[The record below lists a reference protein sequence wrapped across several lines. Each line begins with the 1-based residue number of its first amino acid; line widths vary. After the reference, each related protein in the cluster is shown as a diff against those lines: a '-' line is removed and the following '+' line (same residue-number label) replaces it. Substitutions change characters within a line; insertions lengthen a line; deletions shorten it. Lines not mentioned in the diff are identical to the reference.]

1 MKRCG
6 AKPYKGK
13 EKYIFVSYCH
23 KDKKYVFPI
32 IEQMAK
38 DGYRIWYDEGIDP
51 GSEWPEIIATHL
63 NSCDSCIAFISENS
77 LNSHNCRREVNF
89 ALLKKK
95 RFFSVVLEEV
105 QMSLGMEMQ
114 LSATQ
119 SIFKYTYSSDKE
131 FFTKL
136 YEAKFLQECLGDPNP
151 DIIVSKPSDYTE
163 NLKDLFGSDDLVRKP
178 FSDKWFLEADPHYR
192 IDSTAEKKDVSN
204 KQELDQQ
211 TIAWLIRCK
220 TNEKID
226 LPLGEFRLGRSETM
240 NDYTVVGNSTI
251 GRSHALIKR
260 NQKKS
265 VIVDCNS
272 VNKTFLNATVLD
284 PDIEYDL
291 HDGDSIRL
299 SNEKFTFRQT
309 GG

>member
-51 GSEWPEIIATHL
+51 GSEWPEIIAAHL
-63 NSCDSCIAFISENS
+63 NGCDSCIAFISENS
-77 LNSHNCRREVNF
+77 LNSHNCRREINF
-89 ALLKKK
+89 AILKKK

-105 QMSLGMEMQ
+105 HMSPGMEMQ

-119 SIFKYTYSSDKE
+119 QIFKYTYSSDKD
-131 FFTKL
+131 FFSKL
-136 YEAKFLQECLGDPNP
+136 YEAKFLLECLGKPNP
-151 DIIVSKPSDYTE
+151 DIVVSKSSDYDE
-163 NLKDLFGSDDLVRKP
+163 NLKDQFGRDDLARKP
-178 FSDKWFLEADPHYR
+178 FSDEWFINTRSHGE
-192 IDSTAEKKDVSN
+192 EDVLN
-204 KQELDQQ
+204 QQELDQQ
-211 TIAWLIRCK
+211 TNAWLIRCK
-220 TNEKID
+220 TNDKID
-226 LPLGEFRLGRSETM
+226 LPLGEFKLGRSETM

-251 GRSHALIKR
+251 GRLHARIKR
-260 NQKKS
+260 DQNKS

-272 VNKTFLNATVLD
+272 KNKTYLNSTELD
-284 PDIEYDL
+284 PELNTICRMA
-291 HDGDSIRL
+291 I
-299 SNEKFTFRQT
+299 
-309 GG
+309 